1 MSQFVIT
8 ALGNAAASAAT
19 PTGPWVN
26 IVQFR
31 IGSDFATPAS
41 ILDTDLKGT
50 TLYTAAPISYS
61 LIDTDTVGIR
71 CELPATA
78 GPFSFG
84 EIGLYLP
91 GNILFARASFGTVQ
105 QKLTGSLAGIP
116 NAWRFTAVI
125 KFSQAPAL
133 FNLTVG
139 SQNQIL
145 ELGDFSLLSSPG
157 TMLGSPNA
165 VIVHEPNPWGEDVF
179 LWKTSSNKW
188 SIGKYSFHSSGAA
201 TSGTTTTLTSPIFAQ
216 LTSAL
221 TRQYLVQFAN
231 GDIRGILGVVGNTA
245 TFSRPRAAAVA
256 GDSIEIYRAD
266 APAFSQP
273 KLSASDYNS
282 LVNLFNFTWGTPSGS
297 TPSTAHGW
305 GQADLPLTPLGVTP
319 TTWSFLV
326 SKVNKAC
333 DLLGIPNNFPLA
345 TLQSDW
351 STDLASQSSQYAILT
366 NLVQLIRNSALAA
379 IPIEKT
385 DVAVGALKTRTTN
398 YTQIHHDVSITFTS
412 ATHANSFFNSGGW
425 VGFKID
431 LDEDNMVQGLQKWR
445 LAQLGVI
452 RMMADRSESTG
463 SMKLVT
469 KTGDGTISSTGN
481 AGFYGRSATRQKL
494 WTDMLPIG
502 TQPGT
507 GIDTGYV
514 LFEMYGTLVSS
525 TVLNLEFWITDT
537 SGAVYS
543 NATNSPPPSIR
554 STFSTGIPNATILD
568 SPVMA
573 QPSVATLPSTSW

>member
-31 IGSDFATPAS
+31 IGSDFSTAAS

-71 CELPATA
+71 CELPASV

-91 GNILFARASFGTVQ
+91 GGILFARASFGSAQ
-105 QKLTGSLAGIP
+105 QKLTGTLAGIP

-145 ELGDFSLLSSPG
+145 EIGDFSLLSSPG

-179 LWKTSSNKW
+179 LWKTSTGKW
-188 SIGKYSFHSSGAA
+188 SIGKYSYYSSGAV
-201 TSGTTTTLTSPIFAQ
+201 TSGTTSTLTSPAFAA

-231 GDIRGILGVVGNTA
+231 GDIRGLLGIVGNVA
-245 TFSRPRAAAVA
+245 TFSKPRAAAVA
-256 GDSIEIYRAD
+256 GDAFEIYRAD

-273 KLSASDYNS
+273 KLVAADYNN
-282 LVNLFNFTWGTPSGS
+282 LVNLFNFTWGTPSGT
-297 TPSTAHGW
+297 TPTTAHGW
-305 GQADLPLTPLGVTP
+305 GQVDLPLTPTGVTP
-319 TTWSFLV
+319 TTWSYLV

-333 DLLGIPNNFPLA
+333 TLLGIPNNYPLSS
-345 TLQSDW
+345 LQSDW
-351 STDLASQSSQYAILT
+351 STDLASQSSQYAVLT
-366 NLVQLIRNSALAA
+366 NLIQMIRNSSLAN
-379 IPIEKT
+379 IPIENT
-385 DVAVGALKTRTTN
+385 DVVVGALKTRITN

-412 ATHANSFFNSGGW
+412 AAHIKSFFNSGGW
-425 VGFKID
+425 IGFKIEM
-431 LDEDNMVQGLQKWR
+431 DEDNMVQGLQKWR

-463 SMKLVT
+463 SLKLVT
-469 KTGDGTISSTGN
+469 KTGDGTIASIGN
-481 AGFYGRSATRQKL
+481 AGFYGRSITRQKL
-494 WTDMLPIG
+494 WSDMLPVG

-507 GIDTGYV
+507 AIDSGYV
-514 LFEMYGTLVSS
+514 LFEMYGTLTSS
-525 TVLNLEFWITDT
+525 TTLKLEFWITDT
-537 SGAVYS
+537 CGTTYS

-568 SPVMA
+568 TPVMA